1 MRKIVLVFA
10 AMTCSFAGMAQ
21 EKMVSSALYEL
32 KAQNYD
38 EAKAD
43 IDKAE
48 ANPETKDKA
57 KTLYAKAQVYF
68 ELYKVEKFK
77 ASNPWKEGTQ
87 ALLKLVEVKPDYE
100 KDEVNGLLFY
110 GAGLYYNTGTNLYN
124 KEKNM
129 EGAAEDLKYTI
140 KIHDLAGGKRFE
152 KNPTTAK
159 RLDTFYS
166 NALQTLA
173 RCAYFSGNYEEAIT
187 AYNKIKKD
195 PIVKSVDNYN
205 ILLASYEN
213 YNAKNANKLTTEE
226 YAAIQEARTAY
237 PNDANVKTFE
247 LNYFI
252 KNNKLSDLVKKTE
265 EDAAKEP
272 NRADLQLN
280 LGMAYQGLANP
291 KDGKKPAN
299 AEELNAKAEA
309 AYAKAISLA
318 PEDANINFNLGILY
332 FNQGV
337 ELNSDMG
344 KVTGTSDADN
354 KKYDDLKVKRDAKFT
369 KATPYLEKCYSI
381 LSPKYSPSMSA
392 DDKETYH
399 STLSALKQV
408 YAVQNKTDKMK
419 EMGEKMKQMEA
430 GK

>member
-1 MRKIVLVFA
+1 MRKVVLVFA
-10 AMTCSFAGMAQ
+10 AMACSFAGMAQ

-32 KAQNYD
+32 NGKNFD

-43 IDKAE
+43 IDKAQS
-48 ANPETKDKA
+48 NPETKDKA
-57 KTLYAKAQVYF
+57 KTLFAKAQVYF
-68 ELYKVEKFK
+68 GLMTAEKYKSAET
-77 ASNPWKEGTQ
+77 WKEGTQ
-87 ALLKLVEVKPDYE
+87 ALIKLVEVKPEYE
-100 KDEVNGLLFY
+100 KDDVNGLLFY
-110 GAGLYYNTGTNLYN
+110 GAGLYYNTGTKLYN
-124 KEKNM
+124 EKKN
-129 EGAAEDLKYTI
+129 EEAVEDLKYTI

-152 KNPTTAK
+152 KFPSVK

-166 NALQTLA
+166 NALLTLA
-173 RCAYFSGNYEEAIT
+173 RCAYFSGNYEEAIS

-213 YNAKNANKLTTEE
+213 YNNKNANKLTTEE
-226 YAAIQEARTAY
+226 FAAIQEARAAY
-237 PNDANVKTFE
+237 PNDANIKTFE

-272 NRADLQLN
+272 TRADLQLN

-299 AEELNAKAEA
+299 ADELNAKAET

-337 ELNSDMG
+337 ELNSDMV
-344 KVTGTSDADN
+344 KITGTSDADN
-354 KKYDDLKVKRDAKFT
+354 KKYDDLKGRRDVKFA
-369 KATPYLEKCYSI
+369 KATPYLEKCYFI
-381 LSPKYSPSMSA
+381 LSPKYSPSMSG

-399 STLSALKQV
+399 STLSALKQL

-419 EMGEKMKQMEA
+419 EMGEEMKQMEA
-430 GK
+430 EK